1 MTPLRR
7 NILIGAVGIL
17 AGIAGIWS
25 SLSSLDA
32 GKPNLAPLWDAQFK
46 DLQGKPVAM
55 ASLRGK
61 PLVINFWATW
71 CGPCK
76 EEMPDLQRFATG
88 PDGKKAQIVGIGID
102 NAANMQAF
110 AKNLG
115 ISYLLLEADARGLDI
130 LSAAGDK
137 PRALP
142 YTVIVNAAGA
152 PVFTRIG
159 KVNHDDLV
167 RAVSKL

>member
-7 NILIGAVGIL
+7 NILIGVVGIL

-88 PDGKKAQIVGIGID
+88 PDGKKAQIVGIGMI
-102 NAANMQAF
+102 MPP
-110 AKNLG
+110 
-115 ISYLLLEADARGLDI
+115 ICR
-130 LSAAGDK
+130 LSPKIWASAT
-137 PRALP
+137 
-142 YTVIVNAAGA
+142 YC
-152 PVFTRIG
+152 
-159 KVNHDDLV
+159 
-167 RAVSKL
+167 SKLMPGGWIF